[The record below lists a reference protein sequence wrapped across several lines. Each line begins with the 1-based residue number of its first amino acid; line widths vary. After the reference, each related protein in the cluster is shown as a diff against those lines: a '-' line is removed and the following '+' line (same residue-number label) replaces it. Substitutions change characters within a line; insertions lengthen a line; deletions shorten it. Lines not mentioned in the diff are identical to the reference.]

1 MTCKIWIEL
10 VPKSTEHKP
19 VFRAKV
25 MFQIGA
31 KTGLFKSVVGPV
43 DKQQQQQHQQQHLQ
57 QQQQQQQQ
65 QEQQHLSLPHRFDI
79 QEFSKGFSRVC
90 S

>member
-43 DKQQQQQHQQQHLQ
+43 DKQQQQQHQQQQ
-57 QQQQQQQQ
+57 
-65 QEQQHLSLPHRFDI
+65 
-79 QEFSKGFSRVC
+79 
-90 S
+90 